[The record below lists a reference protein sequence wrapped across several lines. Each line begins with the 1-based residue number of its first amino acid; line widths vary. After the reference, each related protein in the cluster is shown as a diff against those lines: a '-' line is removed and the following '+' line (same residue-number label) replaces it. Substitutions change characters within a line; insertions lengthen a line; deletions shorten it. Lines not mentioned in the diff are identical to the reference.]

1 MNKFLRFFKGRRVL
15 TIILIVIMLAV
26 MLLLFLRVEIF
37 SLADK

>member
-15 TIILIVIMLAV
+15 TFILIVIMLAV
-26 MLLLFLRVEIF
+26 MLLLFLRVEIL